1 MSKTHA
7 SLAATAVAVATA
19 LCGPQAA
26 LAQNAAGAAR
36 PAGSAPP
43 AAAAGTVEHINV
55 YSPSIAGN
63 LHGNPADRDVLV
75 YLPPS
80 YGESV
85 NRRYPVVY
93 QLHGWLPGAEQWSGM
108 ISFKDGTDRAIASG
122 AAREMIVVVPDSLTV
137 IGGSMYSSSVTS
149 GDFERWIAHD
159 LVEAIDARY
168 RTIATRE
175 SRGLSGHSMGG
186 YGTLRIAM
194 KHPERYS
201 SIYAMSSCCVGPYS
215 VDNGVRQAAAVTTLE
230 GAISA
235 QMGAKISLTI
245 AAAWSPNPAK
255 PPIYMDFPVTESG
268 ETDPLILAKW
278 NANVP
283 LTMLDQY
290 VHSFESFEAIGLEV
304 GTQDGL
310 MAVNKQ
316 FSDALTAYG
325 IEHTYE
331 TYEGNHTNKVAERY
345 ETRVLPFFS
354 KLLEFE

>member
-1 MSKTHA
+1 MGKTHA
-7 SLAATAVAVATA
+7 LAATAAGFAVALGAT
-19 LCGPQAA
+19 QAV

-36 PAGSAPP
+36 PQ
-43 AAAAGTVEHINV
+43 AAEAATAAVGTIERIKV
-55 YSPSIAGN
+55 YSRSIAGN
-63 LHGNPADRDVLV
+63 LHGNSAERDVLV

-80 YGESV
+80 YDASV

-108 ISFKDGTDRAIASG
+108 ISFEEGTNRALASG
-122 AAREMIVVVPDSLTV
+122 NAREMIVVVPDSLTR
-137 IGGSMYSSSVTS
+137 IGGSMYSSSVAS
-149 GDFERWIAHD
+149 GDFENWIAKD
-159 LVEAIDARY
+159 LVEAIDSRY
-168 RTIATRE
+168 RTLATRA

-194 KHPERYS
+194 KHPEVYS
-201 SIYAMSSCCVGPYS
+201 SVYAMSSCCVAPYS

-230 GAISA
+230 EAIAA

-268 ETDPLILAKW
+268 ETDALILAKW

-290 VHSFESFEAIGLEV
+290 VASFESFDAIGLEV

-310 MAVNKQ
+310 ITANKQ

-354 KLLEFE
+354 QHLKFE